1 MIKSSMA
8 ASQLRDQAVLMNSA
22 ISELLSSSGG
32 SGPVNFKTIELASMV
47 LSALP
52 MIIIYP
58 FAQKFFV
65 KGVLV
70 GSIKG

>member
-1 MIKSSMA
+1 MNA
-8 ASQLRDQAVLMNSA
+8 AVA
-22 ISELLSSSGG
+22 ELLSGTGG

-70 GSIKG
+70 GSVKG